1 MSESDSESQNNCC
14 KECGKPTTS
23 KCNVCNE
30 TYTESSQVH
39 NATESHKKFKALVK
53 SLKELNHDDK
63 NSLFER
69 YVEGVTSTKLPA
81 IAEDKPKKAK
91 KAEPKP
97 AKKSSKKL
105 SHFSEL

>member
-39 NATESHKKFKALVK
+39 NSTESHKKFKALVK

-63 NSLFER
+63 NCLFER
-69 YVEGVTSTKLPA
+69 YVEGKTSKKLPA
-81 IAEDKPKKAK
+81 IVEEKPKKVN
-91 KAEPKP
+91 KAPV
-97 AKKSSKKL
+97 KKSFKKL